1 MRKAGR
7 RIPWKILINE
17 PGQVGTIRT
26 HSCTYG
32 DQEPYSVAVLN
43 VSDSPIA
50 EGIELLEP
58 QLLMLGNQALIL
70 RGYERLYPESL
81 RILRL
86 LGQALATRSTEQIA
100 SHFQSSSQKTNF
112 SLINW

>member
-1 MRKAGR
+1 M
-7 RIPWKILINE
+7 
-17 PGQVGTIRT
+17 
-26 HSCTYG
+26 
-32 DQEPYSVAVLN
+32 LN

-58 QLLMLGNQALIL
+58 QLLMLGDQAPIL

-86 LGQALATRSTEQIA
+86 LGQAMATRSTEQIA
-100 SHFQSSSQKTNF
+100 SHFQSSSQKTQLFVDQLVNLGLVRRDLNALTGA
-112 SLINW
+112 SYALNEKGRHLLHEQGLL